1 MIIWAPKKP
10 DETVGYTIDWAPD
23 LRLDAI
29 EWFSLTVSSGSA
41 VIQDAAF
48 TGNLVSALISG
59 GTDGETTVFECE
71 VRTVAQQVLY
81 KTVSLYTVEDADPKI
96 PSTSTKR
103 AIVELA
109 FQECRLNNYQFDLT
123 PAEMNAALQKLDN
136 LMAEWAVTGRD
147 LGYNYPVVYGGGDLS
162 DESGIPNVAVQGAS
176 LYLAL
181 RIAPQMGK
189 TLSAETRRSMT
200 QAMIAIDTITA
211 VPVDRLLT
219 RTTPLGAGN
228 KPWTTWEPFAI
239 RATRG
244 LRSGGNS

>member
-23 LRLDAI
+23 LPLDAI
-29 EWFSLTVSSGSA
+29 ESFELSVSSGSA
-41 VIQDAAF
+41 VIQDSGFA
-48 TGNLVSALISG
+48 GNIVSALISG
-59 GTDGETTVFECE
+59 GVDGGTTVFECE
-71 VRTVAQQVLY
+71 VHTVAEQVLY
-81 KTVSLYTVEDADPKI
+81 KTVSLYTVAGADPKI

-109 FQECRLNNYQFDLT
+109 FQECRLANYQFDLT
-123 PAEMNAALQKLDN
+123 PAELTAALQKLDN
-136 LMAEWAVTGRD
+136 LMAEWKATGRD
-147 LGYNYPVVYGGGDLS
+147 LGYNYPVVYGGGDLN
-162 DESGIPNVAVQGAS
+162 DESGIPNVAVQGAA

-189 TLSAETRRSMT
+189 TLSVETRKSMA
-200 QAMIAIDTITA
+200 QAMIAIDTITV

-239 RATRG
+239 RQARG
-244 LRSGGNS
+244 LNSGGNS